1 METSPRVPFGPGA
14 LGSHKTIVKNNK
26 FLQPGVSI
34 LVLASS
40 LFLAMGPALAE
51 DDLPPFP
58 PELLNQREQ
67 IDAGKVVFQ
76 QICKFCH
83 GKAAYPGKAPK
94 LTPARYTPEFVFD
107 RVTNGFRGMPA
118 FKEQFSEK
126 ERQAV
131 VVYILSKEFSN

>member
-1 METSPRVPFGPGA
+1 
-14 LGSHKTIVKNNK
+14 
-26 FLQPGVSI
+26 
-34 LVLASS
+34 
-40 LFLAMGPALAE
+40 MGPALAE
-51 DDLPPFP
+51 DDLPTFP
-58 PELLNQREQ
+58 PELLNQKEQ

-94 LTPARYTPEFVFD
+94 LNPSRYTPEFVFD